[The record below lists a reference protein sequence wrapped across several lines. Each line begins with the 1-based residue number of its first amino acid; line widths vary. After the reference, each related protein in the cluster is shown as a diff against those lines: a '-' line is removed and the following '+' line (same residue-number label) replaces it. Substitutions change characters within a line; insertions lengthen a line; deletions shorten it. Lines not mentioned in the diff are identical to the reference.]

1 MPIYLSVF
9 CLFLKYKLRKVNVMA
24 RRKKAPLSA
33 LAVRMNEDLV
43 LAGKSPGTIKRYLS
57 AVRRLAAYYN
67 RSPDRLSENQVR
79 KYLVYLTVKKKWRAA
94 RYGPLLAL

>member
-1 MPIYLSVF
+1 MAFYLSVS
-9 CLFLKYKLRKVNVMA
+9 CLFLNIKLRKVYVMA

-43 LAGKSPGTIKRYLS
+43 LAGKSPGTIEKYLS
-57 AVRRLAAYYN
+57 AVRRLARYYN

-79 KYLVYLTVKKKWRAA
+79 KYLVYLTVKKKRRAA
-94 RYGPLLAL
+94 RCGPSLVL

>member
-1 MPIYLSVF
+1 MAFYLSVF
-9 CLFLKYKLRKVNVMA
+9 CLFLNYKLRKVNVMA

-33 LAVRMNEDLV
+33 LAVRMQEDLV
-43 LAGKSPGTIKRYLS
+43 LSGRSPQTIKAYLS
-57 AVRRLAAYYN
+57 AVRRLAGYYN

-94 RYGPLLAL
+94 RCGPSLAL